1 MHYINI
7 CSQQVLLSS
16 SAIARKVAVKIHV
29 LSLFHVKI
37 ISLLCQELFQRSFQ
51 LTNTSVVFD
60 KPAFHISPNIEAR
73 KKKQCKYYFGEK

>member
-16 SAIARKVAVKIHV
+16 SAIARKFAVKIHV

-73 KKKQCKYYFGEK
+73 KNKQCKYFFGEK